1 MYVLEENIFDNK
13 LKKNPSNPVQNVTL
27 YFVVVAIHF
36 LIIPFLRL
44 LILTYLKRLISF
56 NKFNQYLFWDTTSL
70 QSLTYSIQ
78 QDNL

>member
-36 LIIPFLRL
+36 LIIPFFTTSN
-44 LILTYLKRLISF
+44 TYLLK
-56 NKFNQYLFWDTTSL
+56 TSDF
-70 QSLTYSIQ
+70 I
-78 QDNL
+78 